1 MCAVLFE
8 VALGS
13 SQGQLQTR
21 LRFCSEFY
29 FKTFITHKYVAYIAL
44 KRTFLIK
51 SVYNYYTKRYQ
62 RPLSPPEREQKTVQ
76 EYGFHAVEFGFQT
89 LDSGFFVSGNRLRDS
104 GFHRQKFPRFR
115 NLDSLK
121 TGNIL
126 VDTVNFF
133 NPTVMDMS
141 ILLAVSNISVYNI
154 KLLNR
159 NLVFLIP
166 TTLPARKV
174 RIEITTRNSK

>member
-51 SVYNYYTKRYQ
+51 PVYNYYTKRYQ
-62 RPLSPPEREQKTVQ
+62 RPLSPPERGYKTVLV
-76 EYGFHAVEFGFQT
+76 YGFQT
-89 LDSGFFVSGNRLRDS
+89 LDSGFFVSGNRVRDS
-104 GFHRQKFPRFR
+104 GFHQQKFPRFR
-115 NLDSLK
+115 NLDRLK
-121 TGNIL
+121 KGDIL
-126 VDTVNFF
+126 VDTVNIFT
-133 NPTVMDMS
+133 PKIMDMS
-141 ILLAVSNISVYNI
+141 VLLANSNSSVYNT

-166 TTLPARKV
+166 TTLSVRKV
-174 RIEITTRNSK
+174 RIEITRRNSK

>member
-1 MCAVLFE
+1 M
-8 VALGS
+8 
-13 SQGQLQTR
+13 
-21 LRFCSEFY
+21 
-29 FKTFITHKYVAYIAL
+29 
-44 KRTFLIK
+44 
-51 SVYNYYTKRYQ
+51 
-62 RPLSPPEREQKTVQ
+62 
-76 EYGFHAVEFGFQT
+76 EFGFQT

-104 GFHRQKFPRFR
+104 GFHRQTFPRFR

-121 TGNIL
+121 TGDIL

-141 ILLAVSNISVYNI
+141 ILLAVSNSSVYNT

-174 RIEITTRNSK
+174 RIEITRRNSK

>member
-1 MCAVLFE
+1 MFAVLFE

-62 RPLSPPEREQKTVQ
+62 RPLSPPEKIVL

-89 LDSGFFVSGNRLRDS
+89 LDSGFFVSGKRLRDS

-115 NLDSLK
+115 NLESLK
-121 TGNIL
+121 TGDIL

-141 ILLAVSNISVYNI
+141 ILLAISNSSVYNT

-166 TTLPARKV
+166 ATLLARKV
-174 RIEITTRNSK
+174 CIEITRRNSK